1 MSLRPALALALC
13 LGAAAA
19 CCPSKPAQSLPP
31 VSKGTDP
38 VNQQTAQSA
47 LAKRPELSSPTPYQ
61 APEPQVYTTPEGITV
76 WLIERPAVPVVSVSM
91 TLRRG
96 AADDPAGKEGLAHIA
111 TSMLDEGAGDLN
123 AIQIAEAIDELGATL
138 YAGASRDGSHVT
150 LSAVKKHLD
159 KAFGVFADTTER
171 CEIDL
176 REGITFR
183 GVGYQFPVIVID
195 RYRELEAMSN
205 DGRFR

>member
-19 CCPSKPAQSLPP
+19 CCPSKPAQSPPP

-91 TLRRG
+91 TLTPPG
-96 AADDPAGKEGLAHIA
+96 GTTSDGPGMAEKAGLVVGMNWM
-111 TSMLDEGAGDLN
+111 S
-123 AIQIAEAIDELGATL
+123 
-138 YAGASRDGSHVT
+138 VT
-150 LSAVKKHLD
+150 LHGSA
-159 KAFGVFADTTER
+159 
-171 CEIDL
+171 
-176 REGITFR
+176 
-183 GVGYQFPVIVID
+183 P
-195 RYRELEAMSN
+195 
-205 DGRFR
+205 